1 MLDWVKEIP
10 FAVTVCDKEG
20 IILSMNDKA
29 CATFSAEGGA
39 DLIGTCLYDCH
50 QPRSIAMIKGML
62 ATGNKHVY
70 TIEKKGEKKMIIQ
83 QPWYQDGEI
92 AGMVEISI
100 VLPAEMPHY
109 VRS

>member
-1 MLDWVKEIP
+1 MDWVKEIP
-10 FAVTVCDKEG
+10 FAVTVCDKDG

-29 CATFSAEGGA
+29 CKTFGEYGGA
-39 DLIGTCLYDCH
+39 ALIGTSLYDCH
-50 QPRSIAMIKGML
+50 QPRSIAMIKEML
-62 ATGNKHVY
+62 ATGNNNAY

-83 QPWYQDGEI
+83 QPWFQNGEI
-92 AGMVEISI
+92 AGIVEISI